1 MLISHKHK
9 FITIDIPKTGT
20 TSINKVLC
28 SFMNTNDVNCG
39 LSEDMGMRHGTYKD
53 ALENSQIVKIILVL
67 LSSETLGNDCFHFI
81 F

>member
-28 SFMNTNDVNCG
+28 SFMNTNDVTVG

-53 ALENSQIVKIILVL
+53 CIRKFPN
-67 LSSETLGNDCFHFI
+67 CFRYI
-81 F
+81 